1 MEIFAII
8 LSIISLLI
16 AIIQVVF
23 VARSIKSKSYLQYR
37 KQLEDF
43 ERTRKRIAEEL
54 DNERKKFE

>member
-37 KQLEDF
+37 KQLENF
-43 ERTRKRIAEEL
+43 ERTKKRIAEEL

>member
-37 KQLEDF
+37 KQLENF
-43 ERTRKRIAEEL
+43 ERTKKRIAEEL
-54 DNERKKFE
+54 NNERKKFE

>member
-16 AIIQVVF
+16 VIIQVVF

-37 KQLEDF
+37 KQLENF
-43 ERTRKRIAEEL
+43 ERTKKRIAEEL

>member
-8 LSIISLLI
+8 LSIISLMI
-16 AIIQVVF
+16 AIVQIVF
-23 VARSIKSKSYLQYR
+23 VAKSIKSKSYLQYR

-43 ERTRKRIAEEL
+43 EKTKKRIVEEL